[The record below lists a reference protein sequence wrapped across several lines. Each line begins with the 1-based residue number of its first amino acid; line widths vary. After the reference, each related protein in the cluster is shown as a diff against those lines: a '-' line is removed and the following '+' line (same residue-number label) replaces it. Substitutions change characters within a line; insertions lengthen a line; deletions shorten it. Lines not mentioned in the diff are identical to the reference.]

1 MKQYNIMQNVG
12 TAKYV
17 VNYHDGI
24 KEHKD
29 GSEFYDIAIFRNK
42 KKMNSFVSKL
52 RKDGY
57 IYEKIISL

>member
-57 IYEKIISL
+57 IYEKL

>member
-1 MKQYNIMQNVG
+1 MKQYNIMQNIG

-24 KEHKD
+24 KKHKD

-52 RKDGY
+52 KKDGY
-57 IYEKIISL
+57 IYGKL

>member
-1 MKQYNIMQNVG
+1 MQNVG

>member
-24 KEHKD
+24 KKHKD

-42 KKMNSFVSKL
+42 KKMSSFVSKL
-52 RKDGY
+52 KKDGY
-57 IYEKIISL
+57 IYGKL